1 MKTSKKLKAITLI
14 LVIILITILSFL
26 GVYNVKEVYG
36 DNLIKDYNV
45 GMELKNKR
53 LLRLEVDDTVN
64 EVFYDSEGKKQEK
77 QNDEGTYT
85 SAQEPVN
92 SQEVLNKEN
101 YKKSLKIIENR
112 LNSMEAEEYKLRFN
126 EENGTIE
133 LEMIDNELT
142 DYIIESIRVPGDF
155 KIIDSETEEVL
166 IDSSLVKKSGVLYSS
181 GDSASTTVY
190 LDIEFN
196 KEGSKKLEELSKTY
210 IKTTEQVVDEDGQS
224 KDKTVEKKV
233 TVKIDNNTII
243 STSFGEALTS
253 GHLYISVGQGTTNN
267 EELRNYALQAS
278 IYAAIIENGTV
289 PVVYTIEQS
298 KVIVS
303 NINKDI
309 IPIVAIIVLVIEAI
323 VLIVVLKLKGIISA
337 ILQIGYV
344 SLLLLVLKYTNVYIS
359 LEGLFAIVIVGI
371 LNAIFIEKIVN
382 AVRKGENVVKAI
394 NENVVKFINIGI
406 PTLIVSIVFCFA
418 KWLEINSFGMV
429 MFWGY
434 VVALLYNIV
443 FTKIILKNVLDK

>member
-1 MKTSKKLKAITLI
+1 MKTNKKLKAITLI
-14 LVIILITILSFL
+14 LVIVLITILSFL
-26 GVYNVKEVYG
+26 GVYNVASING

-45 GMELKNKR
+45 GMELKHKK
-53 LLRLEVDDTVN
+53 LLRLKVDDTVN
-64 EVFYDSEGKKQEK
+64 EVFYDAEGKKQEK
-77 QNDEGTYT
+77 QNAEGTYT
-85 SAQEPVN
+85 SVQEPVN

-101 YKKSLKIIENR
+101 YKKALKVIENR

-142 DYIIESIRVPGDF
+142 NYIIESIRVPGEF

-181 GDSASTTVY
+181 ANSSSTTVY

-210 IKTTEQVVDEDGQS
+210 VKTTEQVVDENGQS
-224 KDKTVEKKV
+224 NDKTVEKKV
-233 TVKIDNNTII
+233 TVKIDDSTII
-243 STSFGEALTS
+243 STSFGETLTS

-278 IYAAIIENGTV
+278 IYASIIENGTV
-289 PVVYTIEQS
+289 PVVYTIEQNR
-298 KVIVS
+298 VIVS
-303 NINKDI
+303 NMNKNI
-309 IPIVAIIVLVIEAI
+309 IPIVAIVALVIEAI
-323 VLIVVLKLKGIISA
+323 VLIVVFKLKGIIAA

-359 LEGLFAIVIVGI
+359 LEGLFGIVVIGI
-371 LNAIFIEKIVN
+371 LNMMFIYKIVS
-382 AVRKGENVVKAI
+382 AVKNGENTVKAI
-394 NENVVKFINIGI
+394 NENLVKFINVSI
-406 PTLIVSIVFCFA
+406 PALIVVIIFCFA
-418 KWLEINSFGMV
+418 KLLEINSFGMV

-434 VVALLYNIV
+434 VVSLLYNIV
-443 FTKIILKNVLDK
+443 FTKTILKNVLDK

>member
-1 MKTSKKLKAITLI
+1 MKTNKKLKAITLI
-14 LVIILITILSFL
+14 LVIVLITILSFL
-26 GVYNVKEVYG
+26 GVYNVTAVYG
-36 DNLIKDYNV
+36 DNLVKNYNV
-45 GMELKNKR
+45 GMDLKNKR
-53 LLRLEVDDTVN
+53 LLRLKVDDNVN
-64 EVFYDSEGKKQEK
+64 EVFYDAEGNKQEQ
-77 QNDEGTYT
+77 QNAEGTYT
-85 SAQEPVN
+85 SVQEPVN

-101 YKKSLKIIENR
+101 YKKALKVIENR

-142 DYIIESIRVPGDF
+142 NYIIESIRVPGEF

-181 GDSASTTVY
+181 ANSSSTTVY

-210 IKTTEQVVDEDGQS
+210 VKTTEQVVDENGQS
-224 KDKTVEKKV
+224 NDKTVEKKV
-233 TVKIDNNTII
+233 TVKIDDSTII
-243 STSFGEALTS
+243 STSFGETLTS

-278 IYAAIIENGTV
+278 IYASIIENGTV
-289 PVVYTIEQS
+289 PVVYTIEQNR
-298 KVIVS
+298 VIVS
-303 NINKDI
+303 NMNKNI
-309 IPIVAIIVLVIEAI
+309 IPIVAIVALVIEAI
-323 VLIVVLKLKGIISA
+323 VLIVVFKLKGIIAA

-359 LEGLFAIVIVGI
+359 LEGLFGIVVIGI
-371 LNAIFIEKIVN
+371 LNMMFIYKIVS
-382 AVRKGENVVKAI
+382 AVKNGENTVKAI
-394 NENVVKFINIGI
+394 NENLVKFINVSI
-406 PTLIVSIVFCFA
+406 PALIVVIIFCFA
-418 KWLEINSFGMV
+418 KLLEINSFGMV

-434 VVALLYNIV
+434 VVSLLYNIV
-443 FTKIILKNVLDK
+443 FTKTILKNVLDK

>member
-1 MKTSKKLKAITLI
+1 MKTNKKLKAITLI
-14 LVIILITILSFL
+14 LVIVLITILSFL
-26 GVYNVKEVYG
+26 GVYNVTAVYG
-36 DNLIKDYNV
+36 DNLVKNYNV
-45 GMELKNKR
+45 GMDLKNKR
-53 LLRLEVDDTVN
+53 LLRLKVDDNVN
-64 EVFYDSEGKKQEK
+64 EVFYDAEGNKQEQ
-77 QNDEGTYT
+77 QNAEGTYT
-85 SAQEPVN
+85 SVQEPVN

-101 YKKSLKIIENR
+101 YKKALKVIENR

-142 DYIIESIRVPGDF
+142 NYIIESIRVPGEF

-181 GDSASTTVY
+181 ANSSTTTVY

-210 IKTTEQVVDEDGQS
+210 VKTTEQVVDENGQS
-224 KDKTVEKKV
+224 NDKTVEKKV
-233 TVKIDNNTII
+233 TVKIDDSTII
-243 STSFGEALTS
+243 STSFGETLTS

-278 IYAAIIENGTV
+278 IYASIIENGTV
-289 PVVYTIEQS
+289 PVVYTIEQNR
-298 KVIVS
+298 VIVS
-303 NINKDI
+303 NMNKNI
-309 IPIVAIIVLVIEAI
+309 IPIVAIVALVIEAI
-323 VLIVVLKLKGIISA
+323 VLIVVFKLKGIIAA

-359 LEGLFAIVIVGI
+359 LEGLFGIVVIGI
-371 LNAIFIEKIVN
+371 LNMMFIYKIVS
-382 AVRKGENVVKAI
+382 AVKNGENTVKAI
-394 NENVVKFINIGI
+394 NENLVKFINVSI
-406 PTLIVSIVFCFA
+406 PALIVVIIFCFA
-418 KWLEINSFGMV
+418 KLLEINSFGMV

-434 VVALLYNIV
+434 VVSLLYNIV
-443 FTKIILKNVLDK
+443 FTKTILKNVLDK